1 MRDTVTDRGS
11 DRVQASDSRRSRR
24 LLGLALTVAIAL
36 PLGGCLGLGGKVPPT
51 LLNLTA
57 DHAVV
62 AGSGGSGTYRS
73 AIAVLDP
80 VAEIRVDVTRVPVQV
95 DDSTVA
101 YLKGAQWV
109 ERPSH
114 LFRHLLAETLRGRG
128 KALVIEGDPGTAAV
142 KLGGRLIDM
151 GFDARTGS
159 VVVRF
164 EAVKERANGGIETR
178 RFESVVSGVV
188 AQPGPVG
195 VALNQAANAVAGQVA
210 DWVG

>member
-1 MRDTVTDRGS
+1 MTNTVNASVNRLHRLRTPLLAVAL
-11 DRVQASDSRRSRR
+11 VQ
-24 LLGLALTVAIAL
+24 

-57 DHAVV
+57 DHAAA
-62 AGSGGSGTYRS
+62 AGSGSSGSYRS

-80 VAEIRVDVTRVPVQV
+80 VAEMRVDVTRVPVQV

-101 YLKGAQWV
+101 YLKGALWV

-128 KALVIEGDPGTAAV
+128 KTLVIEGDPGTAAL

-151 GFDARTGS
+151 GFDARNGS

-164 EAVKERANGGIETR
+164 EAVKERPNGAIETR
-178 RFESVVSGVV
+178 RFESVVSGVA

-210 DWVG
+210 DWMQ

>member
-1 MRDTVTDRGS
+1 MTNTVNAPPNRLTSVR
-11 DRVQASDSRRSRR
+11 AR
-24 LLGLALTVAIAL
+24 LLALSLIL

-57 DHAVV
+57 DHAVS
-62 AGSGGSGTYRS
+62 AGSGSSGSYRS

-80 VAEIRVDVTRVPVQV
+80 VADMRVDVTRVPVQV
-95 DDSTVA
+95 DDTTVA
-101 YLKGAQWV
+101 YLKGALWV

-114 LFRHLLAETLRGRG
+114 LFRHLLAETLRARG
-128 KALVIEGDPGTAAV
+128 KQLVVEGDPGTAAL

-159 VVVRF
+159 AVVRF
-164 EAVKERANGGIETR
+164 DAVKERPNGTIETR

-188 AQPGPVG
+188 AQPGPLG
-195 VALNQAANAVAGQVA
+195 VALNQAANTVAGQVA
-210 DWVG
+210 DWIG

>member
-1 MRDTVTDRGS
+1 MRKT
-11 DRVQASDSRRSRR
+11 VQAWDSRRSLR
-24 LLGLALTVAIAL
+24 LPGLALAMMIAL

-51 LLNLTA
+51 LLDLTA
-57 DHAVV
+57 IRAVP
-62 AGSGGSGTYRS
+62 AGSGSSGTVRS

-80 VAEIRVDVTRVPVQV
+80 AAETRVDVTRVPVQV

-101 YLKGAQWV
+101 YLKGALWV

-114 LFRHLLAETLRGRG
+114 LFRHLLAETLRERG
-128 KALVIEGDPGTAAV
+128 KRLVIEGDLGTPAL

-159 VVVRF
+159 VMVRF
-164 EAVKERANGGIETR
+164 EAMKEGPNGAIETR
-178 RFESVVSGVV
+178 RFENVVSGVT

-195 VALNQAANAVAGQVA
+195 AALNQAANAVAAQVA
-210 DWVG
+210 DWIG

>member
-1 MRDTVTDRGS
+1 MNNTVN
-11 DRVQASDSRRSRR
+11 ASANR
-24 LLGLALTVAIAL
+24 LQPLRAPLLALSLTLA
-36 PLGGCLGLGGKVPPT
+36 LGGCIGLGGKVPPT

-57 DHAVV
+57 IQAVA
-62 AGSGGSGTYRS
+62 AGSGSSGSYRS

-80 VAEIRVDVTRVPVQV
+80 VAEMRVDVTRVPVQV

-101 YLKGAQWV
+101 YLKGALWV

-128 KALVIEGDPGTAAV
+128 KTLVIEGDPGTAAL

-164 EAVKERANGGIETR
+164 EAVKERPNGAVETR
-178 RFESVVSGVV
+178 RFESVFSGVA

-195 VALNQAANAVAGQVA
+195 VALNQAANTVAGQVA
-210 DWVG
+210 DWVQ

>member
-1 MRDTVTDRGS
+1 MNNIVYVSAYRL
-11 DRVQASDSRRSRR
+11 QAWRAS
-24 LLGLALTVAIAL
+24 LLAVSLALS
-36 PLGGCLGLGGKVPPT
+36 LGGCLGLGGKVPPT
-51 LLNLTA
+51 LLNLTT
-57 DHAVV
+57 DHAVA
-62 AGSGGSGTYRS
+62 AGSGSSGTYRT

-80 VAEIRVDVTRVPVQV
+80 VAELRVDVTRVPVRV

-114 LFRHLLAETLRGRG
+114 LFRHLLAETLRARG
-128 KALVIEGDPGTAAV
+128 KQLVIEGDPGTAAL

-159 VVVRF
+159 VLVRF
-164 EAVKERANGGIETR
+164 EAVKERPNGALETR
-178 RFESVVSGVV
+178 RFESVVSGVA
-188 AQPGPVG
+188 AQPGLVG
-195 VALNQAANAVAGQVA
+195 IALNQAANTVAGQVA